1 MPSPTTVLAVVTKA
15 MLHLGAVASGEQLN
29 ANEAQDG
36 LDAFND
42 VLETWSLDKLAI
54 YGSEPVAFNTVA
66 GQRVYT
72 VGIGGNWSMPRPVS
86 EILDATCTI
95 NGVEF
100 PIAIWTQAEY
110 DQVALKSQPGAI
122 VTRLLYLNDFPFGKV
137 ILWPVPN
144 AVFPVTINATSVLT
158 NATSISQSISY
169 PPGYARALQYAVA
182 LELMAQYGGAID
194 VSVGARATYAKLKR
208 ANRTPAIA
216 RFDPTLLSGG
226 GGVGGYGGGIGNLD
240 GGSA

>member
-1 MPSPTTVLAVVTKA
+1 
-15 MLHLGAVASGEQLN
+15 MLHLGAIASGEQPN

-54 YGSEPVAFNTVA
+54 YGSEPIVFNTVN

-72 VGIGGNWSMPRPVS
+72 VGTGGNWATARPVN
-86 EILDATCTI
+86 EILDATCTV

-100 PIAIWTQAEY
+100 DIGIWTQGEY
-110 DQVALKSQPGAI
+110 DRVALKTMPGGI
-122 VTRLLYLNDFPFGKV
+122 VERLLYLNDFPLGKA

-144 AVFPVTINATSVLT
+144 AAIPITINATSVLT
-158 NATSISQSISY
+158 NATSVSQVISY

-182 LELMAQYGGAID
+182 LEMMAQYGGAID
-194 VSVGARATYAKLKR
+194 VSTGARATYAALKR

-216 RFDPTLLSGG
+216 RFDPTLGG
-226 GGVGGYGGGIGNLD
+226 SSYPSTAYGG
-240 GGSA
+240 